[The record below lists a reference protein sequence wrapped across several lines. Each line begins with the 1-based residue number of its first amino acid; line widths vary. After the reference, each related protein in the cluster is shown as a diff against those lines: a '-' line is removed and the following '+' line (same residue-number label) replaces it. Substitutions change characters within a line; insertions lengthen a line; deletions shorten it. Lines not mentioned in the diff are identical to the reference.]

1 MSKTKQ
7 FCETSSIFEVG
18 NIENE
23 AILRDFLNIPSWQH
37 PKRCNSAR
45 ILSKNRK
52 LSAELMALYQC
63 ALRFFHSI
71 CLKYCACHEKVRPG
85 HTKCCTCHA
94 KSSQQTW
101 RSDAP
106 KCNPSREI
114 SDLTSEQLWWRCL
127 LYCACHGN
135 CIFTDRLQMSHA
147 CQRFCKC
154 YKTSRFAH
162 FWQGAESLAP
172 ATQNQHLNLQKW
184 SDTEVLLTC
193 WLGNALR
200 ATTEHTF
207 WTSQLPKGFQGWCAL
222 YILTWKCASRHN
234 GVQFFIWDLARWLR
248 TRRFSEPAFGSSGA
262 TNHWEKYNV
271 SRLSYLF
278 AHPHLLSSDSFSS
291 LIFSLLVFS
300 SLTFPTSAFPCVHI
314 VGSLTSKLPSISG
327 LDVSRFCTGSL
338 MTNILRKCLQTSIWN
353 PAPQRNLKNHVVY
366 V

>member
-1 MSKTKQ
+1 
-7 FCETSSIFEVG
+7 
-18 NIENE
+18 
-23 AILRDFLNIPSWQH
+23 
-37 PKRCNSAR
+37 
-45 ILSKNRK
+45 
-52 LSAELMALYQC
+52 MALYQC

-85 HTKCCTCHA
+85 HTKCCTRHA

-234 GVQFFIWDLARWLR
+234 GVQFFHLGSGQMAPHPPLQRACFWIPREPQIIGKIQCFATFLPFRAPASSFFWLFL
-248 TRRFSEPAFGSSGA
+248 FSDF
-262 TNHWEKYNV
+262 
-271 SRLSYLF
+271 
-278 AHPHLLSSDSFSS
+278 LSS
-291 LIFSLLVFS
+291 
-300 SLTFPTSAFPCVHI
+300 C
-314 VGSLTSKLPSISG
+314 SKLPSISG
-327 LDVSRFCTGSL
+327 LDVSRSCTGSL